1 MKRLFKSVLLL
12 LYIAGWFA
20 YSPVIAHSFEEI
32 SLTEINADKIESTI
46 NEGII
51 GISTN
56 VNDNGESEI
65 IGNIDTR
72 NLNNGYYTSFIF
84 SSVNEDWR
92 SYDGFAFHM
101 NNNGDNFLQLN
112 LNLQS
117 ADGTKLSIPDE
128 KIIIIK
134 NDDSSI
140 IEKVSLS
147 NGTFEIYRGFDGIIY
162 IPFKSMGISDD
173 YGEAV
178 INNDVD
184 YLNSLASINLWGI
197 SMTCRENSQINFKM
211 SRFSLI
217 NSGEIKDEY
226 LTNNMKISGKSRIM
240 IPTSGESIE
249 TYKVS
254 DSENASFEM
263 LDNIDYVDISNDGRL
278 TIYDGAEPQQI
289 RICAV
294 DGNICTTKEI
304 ELYKSWTEGKT
315 YDDGVSMQIL
325 KPEEVRVI
333 LSPDNIFLNRTFIL
347 LLRIFIILIASAFG
361 GLFFYYRKISRRE

>member
-1 MKRLFKSVLLL
+1 MKRLFKSVFLL
-12 LYIAGWFA
+12 LYIVGWFA
-20 YSPVIAHSFEEI
+20 YSPVIAYSVEEI
-32 SLTEINADKIESTI
+32 SLMEINADKIQSTI

-51 GISTN
+51 EVSTN

-65 IGNIDTR
+65 NGNIDTR
-72 NLNNGYYTSFIF
+72 NLNSGYYTSFIF
-84 SSVNEDWR
+84 STVNDDWR

-101 NNNGDNFLQLN
+101 NNNGESFLQLN

-128 KIIIIK
+128 KIILIK

-147 NGTFEIYRGFDGIIY
+147 NGTFKVYGGFDGIIY
-162 IPFKSMGISDD
+162 IPFKSMGIADD
-173 YGEAV
+173 YGDAV

-184 YLNSLASINLWGI
+184 YLNSLESINLWGI
-197 SMTCRENSQINFKM
+197 PITCRENSEINFKM

-226 LTNNMKISGKSRIM
+226 LTDNMKISGNSRIM
-240 IPTSGESIE
+240 IPTAGQSIGK
-249 TYKVS
+249 YKVS
-254 DSENASFEM
+254 DSQNAVFEM

-278 TIYDGAEPQQI
+278 TIYDGAEPQHI

-294 DGNICTTKEI
+294 DGNICTTKEV

-325 KPEEVRVI
+325 KPEDMRVI
-333 LSPDNIFLNRTFIL
+333 LSSDNIFLNKTFIL
-347 LLRIFIILIASAFG
+347 FLKIFIILISLAFV
-361 GLFFYYRKISRRE
+361 GLFLHYRKISKRE